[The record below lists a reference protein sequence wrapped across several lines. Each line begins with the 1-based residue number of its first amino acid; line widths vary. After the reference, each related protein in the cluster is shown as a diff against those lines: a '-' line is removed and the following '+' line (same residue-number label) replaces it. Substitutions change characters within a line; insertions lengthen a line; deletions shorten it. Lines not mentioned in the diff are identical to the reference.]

1 MSLYICLFRHL
12 CNRMMQ
18 FSQVALVKYHASI
31 HFVACP
37 MITKRSNL
45 YKLLLFVILRD
56 CQPRIPPPSK
66 FERTQISPP
75 EPRTF
80 ALSPL
85 GGAQKFRSNP
95 HDYRMTL
102 QSASYLRRS
111 VVSFVLPE
119 GFEPP
124 TTGSKPV
131 MISISPRELCLY
143 I

>member
-95 HDYRMTL
+95 FPNIINTKRTHHKDTL
-102 QSASYLRRS
+102 ALYLLPARDSNPDIRLQRAKSYH
-111 VVSFVLPE
+111 
-119 GFEPP
+119 
-124 TTGSKPV
+124 
-131 MISISPRELCLY
+131 
-143 I
+143 